1 MMGEAKRDGVD
12 TKAMMNSGIE
22 REILDV
28 MNADEGTPEDE
39 AVWSDTLT
47 ALSETLDPI
56 EPSPDVFKR
65 LMASVDPASRFD
77 VFASNV
83 AQLMD
88 VAVEKA
94 RSLLAAIDD
103 AGSWEPG
110 LIPGMH
116 LYHLEGGPRTAN
128 AIVGFIRL
136 DPGTVFP
143 PHTHLGEESVLVLQG
158 GYQDEDGSIIR
169 AGEVAIGPP
178 GSSHMFTAAEGEDL
192 IYLVVVQEGVQIG
205 DVVMRAGDPRI

>member
-1 MMGEAKRDGVD
+1 MGEQTPRPVY
-12 TKAMMNSGIE
+12 TKAMMNSGID
-22 REILDV
+22 REILDL
-28 MNADEGTPEDE
+28 MNAEDGTPEDE
-39 AVWSDTLT
+39 AVWADTLT
-47 ALSETLDPI
+47 ALSSTLEPI
-56 EPSPDVFKR
+56 QPSEDVFKR
-65 LMASVDPASRFD
+65 LMTSVDPASRFD
-77 VFASNV
+77 AFAANV

-94 RSLLAAIDD
+94 RGLLAAIDD

-116 LYHLEGGPRTAN
+116 LYHLEGGPQTAN
-128 AIVGFIRL
+128 AIVGFIRQ

-143 PHTHLGEESVLVLQG
+143 PHTHQGEESVLVLQG
-158 GYQDEDGSIIR
+158 GYQDEDGSVIR
-169 AGEVAIGPP
+169 AGEIAVGPP